1 MQINPNDRLLSLAL
15 KGVQEMLMPE
25 LQSGAAKASAQMI
38 CAVLGDLLKREHG
51 TPSLLRGVIVQG
63 EALARDIASLL
74 RIAPVTV
81 PMLSDDAELP
91 ELLRRHGEL
100 TVRLADLCE
109 ELSENLDDVGAV
121 SRLLRR
127 VAEWELSYYTQQ
139 AALPLPVLP
148 RTPPAG
154 APLNAAMLE
163 AFLNEAAAPDA
174 TLAVTHFEPL
184 TGGFGKQ
191 TFLATTRDGSGE
203 HAIVVRK
210 SDPRPIMQHG
220 TCLLRSEYDLLCA
233 LPPSYPAPKPQHYC
247 AADEDGH
254 GGVDAP
260 YYTMPRIAGSPPGSY
275 LGGLTAPVDERI
287 FLSLAERL
295 AELHRI
301 PLAHFKTYVAQH
313 DDPRILEGSIADCY
327 RYNLEGWRGYMRR
340 EKHLCSPYLVWLLD
354 WLQTH
359 VPNDARPPV
368 LVHGD
373 FNIHNVL
380 VHQGQLTGVLDWEC
394 AGFGAPEQDLAYIQ
408 PHISKHIDWRRFVE
422 HYLAHGGQPVNPAN
436 FGFGFVY
443 SALRT
448 VLAGNR
454 GSANLQSGA
463 NEDLRYAMVELGFM
477 GSFMGMA
484 LQASASKGV

>member
-1 MQINPNDRLLSLAL
+1 
-15 KGVQEMLMPE
+15 MPE
-25 LQSGAAKASAQMI
+25 LQTGQAKASAQMI

-51 TPSLLRGVIVQG
+51 TPALLRGVIAQG
-63 EALARDIASLL
+63 ETLARELAAAL
-74 RIAPVTV
+74 RIATAPAIEL
-81 PMLSDDAELP
+81 PSEASLP
-91 ELLRRHGEL
+91 ELLQRHGEL

-109 ELSENLDDVGAV
+109 ELSENLDDARAV
-121 SRLLRR
+121 SALLRQ
-127 VAEWELSYYTQQ
+127 VAEWELSYYAQQ
-139 AALPLPVLP
+139 AALPAPILP
-148 RTPPAG
+148 RDPSTG
-154 APLNAAMLE
+154 ATLDARMLE
-163 AFLNEAAAPDA
+163 DFLNESGG
-174 TLAVTHFEPL
+174 TKLAVTHFEQL

-191 TFLATTRDGSGE
+191 TFLATTREGNDE
-203 HAIVVRK
+203 RAIVVRK

-220 TCLLRSEYDLLCA
+220 ACLLRSEFDLLCA
-233 LPPSYPAPKPQHYC
+233 LPASYPAPKPQHWC
-247 AADEDGH
+247 GDH
-254 GGVDAP
+254 GSVDAP

-275 LGGLTAPVDERI
+275 LGGLDAPVDEGI
-287 FLSLAERL
+287 FLALAERL

-301 PLAHFKTYVAQH
+301 PLAYFSDYITKH
-313 DDPRILEGSIADCY
+313 DEPRLLEGTIEDCY

-340 EKHLCSPYLVWLLD
+340 EKHLSSPYLVWLLD

-359 VPNDARPPV
+359 VPTDARKPV

-380 VHQGQLTGVLDWEC
+380 VYDGKLTGILDWEC

-408 PHISKHIDWRRFVE
+408 PHISKHIAWERFVA
-422 HYLAHGGQPVNPAN
+422 HYLAHGGQPVNTAN

-484 LQASASKGV
+484 LAASTGTGT